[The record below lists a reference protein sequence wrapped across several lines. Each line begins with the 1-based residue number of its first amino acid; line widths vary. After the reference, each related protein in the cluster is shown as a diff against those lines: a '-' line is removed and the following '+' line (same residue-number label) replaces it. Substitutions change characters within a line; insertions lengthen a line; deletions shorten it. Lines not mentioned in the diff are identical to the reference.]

1 MQARSVAKPLDVT
14 STRFAGLL
22 THVTLACS
30 VALRRCISQTSL
42 LSHLH
47 IAGAYHTRAGS
58 LLCSKAVHSH
68 FILQLLCL
76 VFELLCAYLNDRQAF
91 ASLLSLANPGP
102 ERILHGA
109 EGQIQQIL
117 EGRIIGPILCVF
129 IDQRKEVLADV
140 T

>member
-1 MQARSVAKPLDVT
+1 ML
-14 STRFAGLL
+14 
-22 THVTLACS
+22 CS
-30 VALRRCISQTSL
+30 IAQVHISD
-42 LSHLH
+42 
-47 IAGAYHTRAGS
+47 S

-76 VFELLCAYLNDRQAF
+76 VCVELLCASLNDRQAF

-102 ERILHGA
+102 ERILHRA

>member
-1 MQARSVAKPLDVT
+1 ML
-14 STRFAGLL
+14 
-22 THVTLACS
+22 CS
-30 VALRRCISQTSL
+30 IAQVHISD
-42 LSHLH
+42 
-47 IAGAYHTRAGS
+47 S

-76 VFELLCAYLNDRQAF
+76 VFEVLCAYLNDRQAF

-102 ERILHGA
+102 ERILHRA